1 MWPLDGTGLRYV
13 PVNHSGNQ
21 SDSPEEVQRI
31 VEIVRELLR
40 GETTWT
46 SKEGETLPLQLK
58 DILIVAPYNAQ
69 VSALKE
75 ALPGAKVGT
84 VDKFQ
89 GQQAPVVFYSMAT
102 STPEDAPR
110 GMEFP
115 IQFKPTKCGHFARPM
130 CDDTGCE
137 SRFVSGAVQDA
148 AAD

>member
-1 MWPLDGTGLRYV
+1 MGIRSKFLLTACRPRRDAPTIDGTGLRYV
-13 PVNHSGNQ
+13 PINHTGNQ
-21 SDSPEEVQRI
+21 SDSPEEVGRI

-46 SKEGETLPLQLK
+46 SKEGETLPLELK
-58 DILIVAPYNAQ
+58 DILIVAPYNIQ

-89 GQQAPVVFYSMAT
+89 GQQAPVIFYSMDT

-110 GMEFP
+110 GMEFLY
-115 IQFKPTKCGHFARPM
+115 
-130 CDDTGCE
+130 
-137 SRFVSGAVQDA
+137 S
-148 AAD
+148 